1 MKTDL
6 INHLQGYW
14 WAYWAAFASALL
26 LFVRFKRTD
35 RSKSPVARVRSLL
48 SGHRYGDPTSPA
60 YDPGLFGRQLRL
72 LALGLPLIA
81 LALVIVWLLGG

>member
-1 MKTDL
+1 MKPDL

-14 WAYWAAFASALL
+14 WAYWAAFALALL

-35 RSKSPVARVRSLL
+35 HSQSTVARVRSLL
-48 SGHRYGDPTSPA
+48 NGHRYGDPTSPA